1 MPVSSSIPENL
12 KYSRD
17 KLSHTVQLHS
27 AAYPVLPQMIQS
39 QMRPQFQN
47 YMHSQLQ
54 NHVRPQY
61 QRGSRSQN
69 LSQVAKKQSQSTTS
83 PVLIGTSVP
92 ILYPNKLKKGNR
104 KCIQWS
110 NRKNTKSNTIK
121 ILCTNVNG
129 LLSKKIL
136 ITTTY

>member
-54 NHVRPQY
+54 NHVRSQY
-61 QRGSRSQN
+61 QRGSQN
-69 LSQVAKKQSQSTTS
+69 LSQMAKKQSQSTT

-92 ILYPNKLKKGNR
+92 IL
-104 KCIQWS
+104 
-110 NRKNTKSNTIK
+110 
-121 ILCTNVNG
+121 
-129 LLSKKIL
+129 
-136 ITTTY
+136 